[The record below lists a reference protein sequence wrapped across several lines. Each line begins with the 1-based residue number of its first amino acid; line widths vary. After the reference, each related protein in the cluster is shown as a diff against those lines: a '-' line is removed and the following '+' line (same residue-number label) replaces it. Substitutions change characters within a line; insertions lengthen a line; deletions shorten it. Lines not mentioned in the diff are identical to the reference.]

1 MSDRFS
7 LLYRFSTDYG
17 LTWVDLTPQVDSRQ
31 TVITQ
36 NLCTNNFTSAKDE
49 ATFVMPETPL
59 YDADGNA
66 TPKKLLMDALMGDD
80 DILVEINAP
89 GPVDVL
95 WKGDDVL
102 WKGFHVQWRGS
113 VRYFTGYA
121 DRSSM
126 NLRSYPL
133 PPRLTVKVQDVS
145 VLHLDDK
152 VNDDILLE
160 NKRISEIVA
169 ALLAHAGYVSVG
181 STALEAADDET
192 LEAFVIDKDGSRT
205 YRQYI
210 DDLLFEAGGYVLDFN
225 ESGQANVVHLQWDG
239 SASAS
244 RTIDNPMNADGV
256 TLRSAWLKE
265 DGVKV
270 TWSSLAWAANTRIW
284 QADISQDSEGGV
296 LTGQKVQA
304 GHYWPENGELDPV
317 YMEYDAKLLDS
328 DYLTRASRREN
339 KDLTVIMAKNMSA
352 RIDAMQG
359 NSKFTAWTRPD
370 PVSWPAGDNWKD
382 KYGIPSNPA
391 YWPTKAWHLLY
402 NGSGS
407 DVTLTFFSIYGDVL
421 YRSKVNTVEMAGSQN
436 PKEYESIYIYNQAHA
451 ERFAQFWWH
460 FLQTSRYQFT
470 WSEPNRR
477 SALNDVVSVG
487 VKGNGSTQ
495 KALIAGKTS
504 KWINDNVEVI
514 SYTAVGI
521 DTYSPASLIPVS
533 ILPST
538 SVPAAS
544 VPKGPVEAKFP
555 TTPSHTLAE
564 WESSYSGSS
573 IWTVTN
579 ASDFSVG
586 DIALIRGVISDMGDN
601 PVNLY
606 ISVSAVSGTAITGTG
621 VNLVYTPVTWD
632 FEMSQSSVA
641 RNDRLTGS
649 YTDITLTAIT
659 PGYTIIPSWTAS
671 AGTLLSATGMEVVLR
686 VPADVSAE
694 SITVTMSDGN
704 TTSVSK
710 NITVVNQTVYDHDFG
725 AWEPTGIYDLPDHY
739 TEDGVDYDVIP
750 GDFFVAKKTFTV
762 GGQTYTKGVPYM
774 YQNNSWHN
782 AISATTDNT
791 ERLLR
796 SLGSILNS
804 GTAVPSS
811 SVALYGWFGN
821 LVAQDGVIANLF
833 SQAITVLSGGYIKGG
848 DRYSNSGAISDWTKD
863 GFWFGANGKLMASLQ
878 SDGNGNTYVGTS
890 VGANSNSPGSYN
902 TAMGYAAMFKTTSG
916 GDYNIA
922 LGYTALHENQTGD
935 NNVAIGYQ
943 ALYYNTAS
951 DNIGIGTNALV
962 YNTSG
967 TYGVAIGAN
976 ALYSNTNGNYNVGI
990 GYEASKNN
998 TTGSY
1003 NLSIGYQALYSNTSG
1018 SYNIALGVNSLLRNS
1033 SGARNIGIGS
1043 SCLYSNQTGGT
1054 NISIGHASLYQNTS
1068 GSSNIGTG
1076 VEALSN
1082 NTSGGGNIG
1091 IGYMSLY
1098 SNTTGNY
1105 NIGIGHLANCYSTT
1119 GSRQIN
1125 INDALIGLEFNA
1137 GRTYAQVYTVLK
1149 TYLTNTSPKVTCIG
1163 VVEGDYASRIE
1174 VVDSTTIRVYG
1185 AQYHNFTNSSST
1197 LTKRMVLFFVN
1208 PQLSSD
1214 TYLGDCLT

>member
-1 MSDRFS
+1 MSERFS

-95 WKGDDVL
+95 WKGEDVL

-113 VRYFTGYA
+113 VRHFTGYA

-181 STALEAADDET
+181 STALDNTDDET

-239 SASAS
+239 SASVS

-270 TWSSLAWAANTRIW
+270 RWSSLAWAANTRIW

-359 NSKFTAWTRPD
+359 NTKFTAWTRPD
-370 PVSWPAGDNWKD
+370 PATWPQGDNWKD

-436 PKEYESIYIYNQAHA
+436 PKEYESTYIYNQAHA
-451 ERFAQFWWH
+451 ERFVQFWWH

-521 DTYSPASLIPVS
+521 DTYSPASLVPVS

-621 VNLVYTPVTWD
+621 VNLVYTPMTWD

-659 PGYTIIPSWTAS
+659 PGYTIIPAWAAT
-671 AGTLLSATGMEVVLR
+671 AGTLLSATGMEVILR

-694 SITVTMSDGN
+694 SITVIMSDGN
-704 TTSVSK
+704 MTSVSK
-710 NITVVNQTVYDHDFG
+710 EITVVNQTEYDHDFG

-739 TEDGVDYDVIP
+739 TVDGVDYDVIP
-750 GDFFVAKKTFTV
+750 GDFFVAKTTFTV
-762 GGQTYTKGVPYM
+762 GGDTYTEGVPYK
-774 YQNNSWHN
+774 YSGNAWHN
-782 AISATTDNT
+782 PITATTTDDT
-791 ERLLR
+791 GRLLHCLGNV
-796 SLGSILNS
+796 LGSS
-804 GTAVPSS
+804 AVQPSTA
-811 SVALYGWFGN
+811 ALYGWFQNLVAKNAVIGN
-821 LVAQDGVIANLF
+821 LVAQTAFIEQLNATAALFNSIHITGNSQFDGEISNDAFETYGASSAVTYSGSFSTSIQTGTLKPSSTSSWGDTCKAYCVPTSELVSVFGGSVLDRVACTGTMVIDGVTYTGTADNPIYVSVTEINMAGHRKWSLKQGTYNISWAEYVNFWDFPSGYSSCVGAEVSSSSTPKKGNLTSVTLTSIVSLGGAF
-833 SQAITVLSGGYIKGG
+833 THDMLPKSHLVDTIGTDNNRYKDIYTGTSSFPSARSVAITNIQGYCRLTNGLILQWGSAATSYSSGYRHRVTLTVPFPNTLEFYLAIPVDGCYLPEMMQWTALGLGTLGLGKMY
-848 DRYSNSGAISDWTKD
+848 DRSGNEVTESKRV
-863 GFWFGANGKLMASLQ
+863 FF
-878 SDGNGNTYVGTS
+878 
-890 VGANSNSPGSYN
+890 
-902 TAMGYAAMFKTTSG
+902 
-916 GDYNIA
+916 IA
-922 LGYTALHENQTGD
+922 LGT
-935 NNVAIGYQ
+935 
-943 ALYYNTAS
+943 
-951 DNIGIGTNALV
+951 
-962 YNTSG
+962 
-967 TYGVAIGAN
+967 
-976 ALYSNTNGNYNVGI
+976 
-990 GYEASKNN
+990 
-998 TTGSY
+998 
-1003 NLSIGYQALYSNTSG
+1003 
-1018 SYNIALGVNSLLRNS
+1018 
-1033 SGARNIGIGS
+1033 
-1043 SCLYSNQTGGT
+1043 
-1054 NISIGHASLYQNTS
+1054 
-1068 GSSNIGTG
+1068 
-1076 VEALSN
+1076 
-1082 NTSGGGNIG
+1082 
-1091 IGYMSLY
+1091 
-1098 SNTTGNY
+1098 
-1105 NIGIGHLANCYSTT
+1105 
-1119 GSRQIN
+1119 
-1125 INDALIGLEFNA
+1125 
-1137 GRTYAQVYTVLK
+1137 
-1149 TYLTNTSPKVTCIG
+1149 
-1163 VVEGDYASRIE
+1163 
-1174 VVDSTTIRVYG
+1174 
-1185 AQYHNFTNSSST
+1185 
-1197 LTKRMVLFFVN
+1197 
-1208 PQLSSD
+1208 
-1214 TYLGDCLT
+1214 

>member
-1 MSDRFS
+1 MSERFS

-80 DILVEINAP
+80 DILIEINAP

-95 WKGDDVL
+95 WKGEDVL

-160 NKRISEIVA
+160 NKKISEIVA

-192 LEAFVIDKDGSRT
+192 LEAFVIDKDSSRT

-244 RTIDNPMNADGV
+244 RTIDNPMNSDGV

-270 TWSSLAWAANTRIW
+270 KWSSLAWAANTRIW
-284 QADISQDSEGGV
+284 QADISQDSESGV
-296 LTGQKVQA
+296 LTGEKVQA

-359 NSKFTAWTRPD
+359 NTKFTAWTRPD
-370 PVSWPAGDNWKD
+370 PATWPTGDNWKD

-407 DVTLTFFSIYGDVL
+407 DVTLTFFSIYGDVR

-436 PKEYESIYIYNQAHA
+436 PKEYESTYIYNQAHA

-521 DTYSPASLIPVS
+521 DTYSPASLVPVS

-544 VPKGPVEAKFP
+544 VPKGPVEAEFP

-564 WESSYSGSS
+564 WELYYSGSS

-601 PVNLY
+601 PVSLY

-621 VNLVYTPVTWD
+621 VNLVYTPMTWD

-659 PGYTIIPSWTAS
+659 PGYTIIPAWAAT
-671 AGTLLSATGMEVVLR
+671 AGTLLSATGMEVTLR

-694 SITVTMSDGN
+694 SITVIMSDGN
-704 TTSVSK
+704 MTSVSK
-710 NITVVNQTVYDHDFG
+710 EITVVNQTEYDHDFG

-750 GDFFVAKKTFTV
+750 GDFFVAKTTFTV
-762 GGQTYTKGVPYM
+762 GGQTYTQGVPYM
-774 YQNNSWHN
+774 YRNNSWYN
-782 AISATTDNT
+782 AMTATADNSD
-791 ERLLR
+791 RMLR
-796 SLGSILNS
+796 SLGTVLSNPSIQ
-804 GTAVPSS
+804 PSTG
-811 SVALYGWFGN
+811 ALFGWFQNLVAQDAVIGN
-821 LVAQDGVIANLF
+821 LVAQDAFIEQLN
-833 SQAITVLSGGYIKGG
+833 
-848 DRYSNSGAISDWTKD
+848 
-863 GFWFGANGKLMASLQ
+863 
-878 SDGNGNTYVGTS
+878 
-890 VGANSNSPGSYN
+890 
-902 TAMGYAAMFKTTSG
+902 
-916 GDYNIA
+916 
-922 LGYTALHENQTGD
+922 
-935 NNVAIGYQ
+935 
-943 ALYYNTAS
+943 
-951 DNIGIGTNALV
+951 GTNALFDGIHITGDSQFDGEISNDAFETFGASSPATYAGTFSTSIQTGTIKPNATSSTGDHCKAYCV
-962 YNTSG
+962 PRSEIISAFGSNELTKVACTGTAVIDGVTYTGTAENPIYITLQFHWYTNELTLKIQYGRTIKSWSEEDPFFDFPNGYCSSATVPEYSTPTSG
-967 TYGVAIGAN
+967 NLASVNLTAISSLGGAYTHDLLAKSHLVDSLGSDVIRYKDVFAGTSNFPGIHTIAMAENAQGYSRLPNGLILKWGVA
-976 ALYSNTNGNYNVGI
+976 
-990 GYEASKNN
+990 K
-998 TTGSY
+998 TTY
-1003 NLSIGYQALYSNTSG
+1003 
-1018 SYNIALGVNSLLRNS
+1018 NSLLRHTIPLTEPFPNTLEFFQVFP
-1033 SGARNIGIGS
+1033 IGGSYTENGMEWMYSTASQLRIGKMYDRLGS
-1043 SCLYSNQTGGT
+1043 EL
-1054 NISIGHASLYQNTS
+1054 TS
-1068 GSSNIGTG
+1068 GQRVFFIALGT
-1076 VEALSN
+1076 
-1082 NTSGGGNIG
+1082 
-1091 IGYMSLY
+1091 
-1098 SNTTGNY
+1098 
-1105 NIGIGHLANCYSTT
+1105 
-1119 GSRQIN
+1119 
-1125 INDALIGLEFNA
+1125 
-1137 GRTYAQVYTVLK
+1137 
-1149 TYLTNTSPKVTCIG
+1149 
-1163 VVEGDYASRIE
+1163 
-1174 VVDSTTIRVYG
+1174 
-1185 AQYHNFTNSSST
+1185 
-1197 LTKRMVLFFVN
+1197 
-1208 PQLSSD
+1208 
-1214 TYLGDCLT
+1214 